1 MILGADGKGSEHIY
15 MGKRLMS
22 YLIPVFWLLMDD
34 KVMLYLK
41 VQVEKS
47 IRIYTYS

>member
-1 MILGADGKGSEHIY
+1 MLVGADGKGSEQIY
-15 MGKRLMS
+15 MGKRLVS

-41 VQVEKS
+41 VQIEKN
-47 IRIYTYS
+47 IRIYTFR